1 MAEQNE
7 GIEVSIEELRAKYQ
21 EEQLKRLRTDGL
33 KQFSGLKEQFEE
45 LDQDP
50 YADPNF
56 TRDAIVEETDV
67 VIVGGGFAGMLTGV
81 DLQRLGISDFR
92 IVEKGGDFG
101 GTWYWNRYPGCMCDV
116 ESFTYLPLLE
126 ETGYMPTERYAS
138 APEIFEYC
146 QLLGR
151 TFNLYDHALFQTIIN
166 GAVWDDSSNRWN
178 VTTSRGDKLTTKYIV
193 IAGGILH
200 KPKVPGIPGIENF
213 KGRMFH
219 TSRWDYDYTGGGPRE
234 FMDKLGDKRV
244 GIIGT
249 GATAV
254 QAVPKLAEAAGD
266 LFVFQ
271 RTPSAVGV
279 RGNGPTDEAWFKGL
293 KPGWQQ
299 ERIVNFTQAVT
310 GSQPDVDLVNDGWT
324 DVMWRNTQAAPE
336 SPEDWADMELSDFKT
351 MEKLRR
357 RVDSIVED
365 PETAARLKAYYGK
378 NCKRVCF
385 HDDYLPSFNRPN
397 VHLVD
402 TEGKGIERVTETGVV
417 VGGVEYPVDCLIFAS
432 GFEVNTDLDAR
443 VGFDPVGRDGVSLNQ
458 SWSSG
463 AHTLHGVLSGGF
475 PNMMVISLVQAGF
488 GTNFVHFLGRSAR
501 HVAELINACEQQGIV
516 TIEATPEAEEGWLM
530 VLYGAIGG
538 GAEYVATCTPGYFN
552 NEMSEPDEKA
562 AKGLV
567 YAGSLLDYHA
577 LLDEFRA
584 DGDFPGA
591 LVTRA

>member
-7 GIEVSIEELRAKYQ
+7 GIEVDVEELRARYQ
-21 EEQLKRLRTDGL
+21 QEQLKRLRPDGL
-33 KQFSGLKEQFEE
+33 KQFAGLKEQFEE
-45 LDQDP
+45 LDEDP

-56 TRDAIVEETDV
+56 TRAAIDEETDV
-67 VIVGGGFAGMLTGV
+67 VIVGGGFAGMLTGI
-81 DLQRLGISDFR
+81 DLDRLGISEFR

-116 ESFTYLPLLE
+116 ESYTYLPLLE

-146 QLLGR
+146 QLMGR
-151 TFNLYDHALFQTIIN
+151 HFGLYHRALFQTIIT
-166 GAVWDDSSNRWN
+166 GAVWDDDAKRWN
-178 VTTSRGDKLTTKYIV
+178 VTTSRGDVLRSRYIV

-200 KPKVPGIPGIENF
+200 KPKVPGIPGIETF

-219 TSRWDYDYTGGGPRE
+219 TSRWDYDYTGGGPRQP
-234 FMDKLGDKRV
+234 MDRLGDKRV

-254 QAVPKLAEAAGD
+254 QAVPRLAEAAAE

-279 RGNGPTDEAWFKGL
+279 RGNGPTDEAWFKSL
-293 KPGWQQ
+293 QPGWQT
-299 ERIVNFTQAVT
+299 ERIVNFTQSVT
-310 GSQPDVDLVNDGWT
+310 GVQPEVDLVNDGWT
-324 DVMWRNTQAAPE
+324 DVMWRNTQAAPT

-357 RVDSIVED
+357 RVDSIIED
-365 PETAARLKAYYGK
+365 PATAEKLKAYYGK
-378 NCKRVCF
+378 NCKRICF
-385 HDDYLPSFNRPN
+385 HDEYLPSFNRPN

-402 TEGKGIERVTETGVV
+402 SDGKGIERITETGVV
-417 VGGVEYPVDCLIFAS
+417 VDGVEYPVDCLVFAS

-443 VGFDPVGRDGVSLNQ
+443 VGFDPVGRDGVTLNE
-458 SWSSG
+458 SWSTG

-501 HVAELINACEQQGIV
+501 HVAELINACREQGIV
-516 TIEATPEAEEGWLM
+516 TIEATPQAEEDWLM
-530 VLYGAIGG
+530 VLYGAVGG
-538 GAEYVATCTPGYFN
+538 GAEYVATCTPGYYN

-577 LLDEFRA
+577 HLDAFRA
-584 DGDFPGA
+584 AGDFPGA
-591 LVTRA
+591 LVTR

>member
-7 GIEVSIEELRAKYQ
+7 GIEVDVEELRARYQ
-21 EEQLKRLRTDGL
+21 QEQLKRLRPDGL
-33 KQFSGLKEQFEE
+33 KQFAGLKEQFEE
-45 LDQDP
+45 LDEDP

-56 TRDAIVEETDV
+56 TRAAIDEETDV
-67 VIVGGGFAGMLTGV
+67 VIVGGGFAGMLTGI
-81 DLQRLGISDFR
+81 DLDRLGISEFR

-116 ESFTYLPLLE
+116 ESYTYLPLLE

-146 QLLGR
+146 QLMGR
-151 TFNLYDHALFQTIIN
+151 HFGLYHRALFQTIIT
-166 GAVWDDSSNRWN
+166 GAVWDDDAKRWN
-178 VTTSRGDKLTTKYIV
+178 VTTSRGDVLRSRYIV

-200 KPKVPGIPGIENF
+200 KPKVPGIPGIETF

-219 TSRWDYDYTGGGPRE
+219 TSRWDYDYTGGGPRQP
-234 FMDKLGDKRV
+234 MDRLGDKRV

-249 GATAV
+249 GATAL
-254 QAVPKLAEAAGD
+254 QAVPRLAEAAAE

-279 RGNGPTDEAWFKGL
+279 RGNGPTDEAWFKSL
-293 KPGWQQ
+293 QPGWQT
-299 ERIVNFTQAVT
+299 ERIVNFTQSVT
-310 GSQPDVDLVNDGWT
+310 GVQPEVDLVNDGWT
-324 DVMWRNTQAAPE
+324 DVMWRNTQAAPT

-357 RVDSIVED
+357 RVDSIIED
-365 PETAARLKAYYGK
+365 PATAEKLKAYYGK
-378 NCKRVCF
+378 NCKRICF
-385 HDDYLPSFNRPN
+385 HDEYLPSFNRPN

-402 TEGKGIERVTETGVV
+402 SDGKGIERITETGVV
-417 VGGVEYPVDCLIFAS
+417 VDGVEYPVDCLVFAS

-443 VGFDPVGRDGVSLNQ
+443 VGFDPVGRDGVTLNE
-458 SWSSG
+458 SWSTG

-501 HVAELINACEQQGIV
+501 HVAELINACREQGIV
-516 TIEATPEAEEGWLM
+516 TIEATPQAEEDWLM
-530 VLYGAIGG
+530 VLYGAVGG
-538 GAEYVATCTPGYFN
+538 GAEYVATCTPGYYN

-577 LLDEFRA
+577 HLDAFRA
-584 DGDFPGA
+584 AGDFPGA
-591 LVTRA
+591 LVTR

>member
-1 MAEQNE
+1 
-7 GIEVSIEELRAKYQ
+7 
-21 EEQLKRLRTDGL
+21 
-33 KQFSGLKEQFEE
+33 
-45 LDQDP
+45 
-50 YADPNF
+50 
-56 TRDAIVEETDV
+56 
-67 VIVGGGFAGMLTGV
+67 
-81 DLQRLGISDFR
+81 
-92 IVEKGGDFG
+92 
-101 GTWYWNRYPGCMCDV
+101 
-116 ESFTYLPLLE
+116 
-126 ETGYMPTERYAS
+126 
-138 APEIFEYC
+138 
-146 QLLGR
+146 
-151 TFNLYDHALFQTIIN
+151 
-166 GAVWDDSSNRWN
+166 
-178 VTTSRGDKLTTKYIV
+178 
-193 IAGGILH
+193 
-200 KPKVPGIPGIENF
+200 
-213 KGRMFH
+213 
-219 TSRWDYDYTGGGPRE
+219 
-234 FMDKLGDKRV
+234 MDKLGDKRV

-254 QAVPKLAEAAGD
+254 QAVPKLAEAAKE

-279 RGNGPTDEAWFKGL
+279 RGNGPTDEAWFKSL

-310 GSQPDVDLVNDGWT
+310 GVQPEVDLVNDGWT
-324 DVMWRNTQAAPE
+324 DVMWRNTQAAPQ

-357 RVDSIVED
+357 RVDSIIDD
-365 PETAARLKAYYGK
+365 PETAEKLKAYYGK

-385 HDDYLPSFNRPN
+385 HDDYLPSFNKPN

-402 TEGKGIERVTETGVV
+402 SEGKGIERVTETGVV
-417 VGGVEYPVDCLIFAS
+417 VGGIDYPVDCLIFAS

-501 HVAELINACEQQGIV
+501 HVAELINACDQQGIV

-530 VLYGAIGG
+530 VLYGAVGG
-538 GAEYVATCTPGYFN
+538 GAEYVATCTPGYYN

-577 LLDEFRA
+577 HLDEFRA
-584 DGDFPGA
+584 AGDFPGA
-591 LVTRA
+591 LVTKG

>member
-7 GIEVSIEELRAKYQ
+7 GIEVDVEELRARYQ
-21 EEQLKRLRTDGL
+21 QEQLKRLRPDGL
-33 KQFSGLKEQFEE
+33 KQFAGLKEQFEE
-45 LDQDP
+45 LDEDP

-56 TRDAIVEETDV
+56 TRAAIDEETDV
-67 VIVGGGFAGMLTGV
+67 VIVGGGFAGMLTGI
-81 DLQRLGISDFR
+81 DLDRLGISEFR

-116 ESFTYLPLLE
+116 ESYTYLPLLE

-146 QLLGR
+146 QLMGR
-151 TFNLYDHALFQTIIN
+151 HFGLYHRALFQTIIT
-166 GAVWDDSSNRWN
+166 GAVWDDDAKRWN
-178 VTTSRGDKLTTKYIV
+178 VTTSRGDVLRSRYIV

-200 KPKVPGIPGIENF
+200 KPKVPGIPGIETF

-219 TSRWDYDYTGGGPRE
+219 TSRWDYDYTGGGPRQP
-234 FMDKLGDKRV
+234 MDRLGDKRV

-254 QAVPKLAEAAGD
+254 QAVPRLAEAAAE

-279 RGNGPTDEAWFKGL
+279 RGNGPTDEAWFKSL
-293 KPGWQQ
+293 QPGWQT
-299 ERIVNFTQAVT
+299 ERIVNFTQSVT
-310 GSQPDVDLVNDGWT
+310 GVQPEVDLVNDGWT
-324 DVMWRNTQAAPE
+324 DVMWRNTQAAPT

-357 RVDSIVED
+357 RVDSIIED
-365 PETAARLKAYYGK
+365 PATAEKLKAYYGK
-378 NCKRVCF
+378 NCKRICF
-385 HDDYLPSFNRPN
+385 HDEYLPSFNRPN

-402 TEGKGIERVTETGVV
+402 SDGKGIERITETGVV
-417 VGGVEYPVDCLIFAS
+417 VDGVEYPVDCLVFAS

-443 VGFDPVGRDGVSLNQ
+443 VGFDPVGRDGVTLNE
-458 SWSSG
+458 SWTTG

-501 HVAELINACEQQGIV
+501 HVAELINACREQGIV
-516 TIEATPEAEEGWLM
+516 TIEATPQAEEDWLM
-530 VLYGAIGG
+530 VLYGAVGG
-538 GAEYVATCTPGYFN
+538 GAEYVATCTPGYYN

-577 LLDEFRA
+577 HLDAFRA
-584 DGDFPGA
+584 AGDFPGA
-591 LVTRA
+591 LVTR

>member
-1 MAEQNE
+1 MTEQNE
-7 GIEVSIEELRAKYQ
+7 GIEISVEQLRAKYA
-21 EEQLKRLRTDGL
+21 EEQLKRLRPDGMS
-33 KQFSGLKEQFEE
+33 QFAGLKEQFEE
-45 LDQDP
+45 LDADP

-56 TRDAIVEETDV
+56 TRDAIVEETEV

-81 DLQRLGISDFR
+81 DLQALGISDFR

-116 ESFTYLPLLE
+116 ESYTYLPLLE

-138 APEIFEYC
+138 APEIFAYC

-151 TFNLYDHALFQTIIN
+151 TFNLYEHALFQTVIT
-166 GAVWDDSSNRWN
+166 GAEWDDRSNRWN
-178 VTTSRGDKLTTKYIV
+178 ITTTRGDKIASKYIV

-200 KPKVPGIPGIENF
+200 KAKVPGIPGIETF

-219 TSRWDYDYTGGGPRE
+219 TSRWNYDYTGGGPRE

-254 QAVPKLAEAAGD
+254 QAVPKLADAAQE

-279 RGNGPTDEAWFKGL
+279 RGNGPTDEDWFKSL
-293 KPGWQQ
+293 KPGWQK
-299 ERIVNFTQAVT
+299 ERIVNFTHSVT
-310 GSQPDVDLVNDGWT
+310 GVQPEVDLVDDGWT
-324 DVMWRNTQAAPE
+324 EVMWRNTQAAPT
-336 SPEDWADMELSDFKT
+336 SPEDWEDMQLSDFKT

-365 PETAARLKAYYGK
+365 PVTAEKLKAYYGK

-385 HDDYLPSFNRPN
+385 HDEYLPTFNRPN

-402 TEGKGIERVTETGVV
+402 TDGKGIERITESGVV
-417 VGGVEYPVDCLIFAS
+417 VDGVEYPIDCLVFAS
-432 GFEVNTDLDAR
+432 GFETNTDLDNR
-443 VGFDPVGRDGVSLNQ
+443 VGFDPVGRDGVPLSG
-458 SWSSG
+458 SWSAG

-475 PNMMVISLVQAGF
+475 PNMMLIGLVQAGF

-501 HVAELINACEQQGIV
+501 HVAELIAACEREGIV
-516 TIEATPEAEEGWLM
+516 TIEASAEAEEDWLM
-530 VLYGAIGG
+530 VLYGAVGG
-538 GAEYVATCTPGYFN
+538 GAEYVATCTPGYYN
-552 NEMSEPDEKA
+552 REMAEPDEKA

-567 YAGSLLDYHA
+567 YAGSLLDYHQH
-577 LLDEFRA
+577 LDEFRA
-584 DGDFPGA
+584 AGDFPGA
-591 LVTRA
+591 LVTKG

>member
-7 GIEVSIEELRAKYQ
+7 GIEVSVEELRARYQ
-21 EEQLKRLRTDGL
+21 QEQLKRLRPDGL
-33 KQFSGLKEQFEE
+33 KQFAGLKEQFEE
-45 LDQDP
+45 LDEDP

-56 TRDAIVEETDV
+56 TRAAIEEETDV
-67 VIVGGGFAGMLTGV
+67 VIVGGGFAGMLTGI
-81 DLQRLGISDFR
+81 DLDRLGISEFR

-116 ESFTYLPLLE
+116 ESYTYLPLLE

-146 QLLGR
+146 QLMGR
-151 TFNLYDHALFQTIIN
+151 HFGLYDRALFQTIIT
-166 GAVWDDSSNRWN
+166 GAVWDDDAKRWN
-178 VTTSRGDKLTTKYIV
+178 VTTSRGDVLRSRYIV

-200 KPKVPGIPGIENF
+200 KPKVPGIPGIETF

-219 TSRWDYDYTGGGPRE
+219 TSRWDYDYTGGGPRQP
-234 FMDKLGDKRV
+234 MDRLGDKRV

-254 QAVPKLAEAAGD
+254 QAVPRLAEAAAE

-279 RGNGPTDEAWFKGL
+279 RGNGPTDEAWFKSL
-293 KPGWQQ
+293 QPGWQT
-299 ERIVNFTQAVT
+299 ERIVNFTQSVT
-310 GSQPDVDLVNDGWT
+310 GVQPEVDLVNDGWT
-324 DVMWRNTQAAPE
+324 DVMWRNTQAAPT

-357 RVDSIVED
+357 RVDSIIED
-365 PETAARLKAYYGK
+365 PATAEKLKAYYGK
-378 NCKRVCF
+378 NCKRICF
-385 HDDYLPSFNRPN
+385 HDEYLPSFNRPN

-402 TEGKGIERVTETGVV
+402 SDGKGIERITETGVV
-417 VGGVEYPVDCLIFAS
+417 VDGVEYPVDCLVFAS

-443 VGFDPVGRDGVSLNQ
+443 VGFDPVGRDGVTLNE
-458 SWSSG
+458 SWSTG

-501 HVAELINACEQQGIV
+501 HVAELISACRAQGIV
-516 TIEATPEAEEGWLM
+516 TIEATPQAEEDWLM
-530 VLYGAIGG
+530 VLYGAVGG
-538 GAEYVATCTPGYFN
+538 GAEYVATCTPGYYN

-577 LLDEFRA
+577 HLDAFRA
-584 DGDFPGA
+584 AGDFPGA
-591 LVTRA
+591 LVTR

>member
-7 GIEVSIEELRAKYQ
+7 GIEVDVEELRARYQ
-21 EEQLKRLRTDGL
+21 QEQLKRLRPDGL
-33 KQFSGLKEQFEE
+33 KQFAGLKEQFEE
-45 LDQDP
+45 LDEDP

-56 TRDAIVEETDV
+56 TRAAIDEETDV
-67 VIVGGGFAGMLTGV
+67 VIVGGGFAGMLTGI
-81 DLQRLGISDFR
+81 DLDRLGISEFR

-116 ESFTYLPLLE
+116 ESYTYLPLLE

-146 QLLGR
+146 QLMGR
-151 TFNLYDHALFQTIIN
+151 HFGLYHRALFQTIIT
-166 GAVWDDSSNRWN
+166 GAVWDDDAKRWN
-178 VTTSRGDKLTTKYIV
+178 VTTSRGDVLRSRYIV

-200 KPKVPGIPGIENF
+200 KPKVPGIPGIETF

-219 TSRWDYDYTGGGPRE
+219 TSRWDYDYTGGGPRQP
-234 FMDKLGDKRV
+234 MDRLGDKRV

-254 QAVPKLAEAAGD
+254 QAVPRLAEAAAE

-279 RGNGPTDEAWFKGL
+279 RGNGPTDEAWFKSL
-293 KPGWQQ
+293 QPGWQT
-299 ERIVNFTQAVT
+299 ERIVNFTQSVT
-310 GSQPDVDLVNDGWT
+310 GVQPEVNLVNDGWT
-324 DVMWRNTQAAPE
+324 DVMWRNTQAAPT

-357 RVDSIVED
+357 RVDSIIED
-365 PETAARLKAYYGK
+365 PATAEKLKAYYGK
-378 NCKRVCF
+378 NCKRICF
-385 HDDYLPSFNRPN
+385 HDEYLPSFNRPN

-402 TEGKGIERVTETGVV
+402 SDGKGIERITETGVV
-417 VGGVEYPVDCLIFAS
+417 VDGVEYPVDCLVFAS

-443 VGFDPVGRDGVSLNQ
+443 VGFDPVGRDGVTLNE
-458 SWSSG
+458 SWSTG

-501 HVAELINACEQQGIV
+501 HVAELINACREQGIV
-516 TIEATPEAEEGWLM
+516 TIEATPQAEEDWLM
-530 VLYGAIGG
+530 VLYGAVGG
-538 GAEYVATCTPGYFN
+538 GAEYVATCTPGYYN

-577 LLDEFRA
+577 HLDAFRA
-584 DGDFPGA
+584 AGDFPGA
-591 LVTRA
+591 LVTR

>member
-1 MAEQNE
+1 MPEQNE
-7 GIEVSIEELRAKYQ
+7 GIEISVEELRSKYQ

-33 KQFSGLKEQFEE
+33 KQFVSLKDKFAE
-45 LDQDP
+45 LDSDP
-50 YADPNF
+50 YADPTF
-56 TRDAIVEETDV
+56 TRAPITESTEV
-67 VIVGGGFAGMLTGV
+67 VIVGGGFAGMLTGI
-81 DLQRLGISDFR
+81 DLQKSGVTDFR

-116 ESFTYLPLLE
+116 ESYTYLPLLE
-126 ETGYMPTERYAS
+126 ETGYMPTERYAG

-151 TFNLYDHALFQTIIN
+151 TFGLYDRALFQTVIT
-166 GAVWDDSSNRWN
+166 GAVWDDSAGRWI
-178 VTTSRGDKLTTKYIV
+178 VTTSRGDTISSKYIV

-200 KPKVPGIPGIENF
+200 KPKVPGIPGIETF
-213 KGRMFH
+213 KGKMFH
-219 TSRWDYDYTGGGPRE
+219 TTRWNYDYTGGGPRE

-249 GATAV
+249 GATAI
-254 QAVPKLAEAAGD
+254 QAVPKLAEAAQD

-279 RGNGPTDEAWFKGL
+279 RNNGPTDEAWFKGL
-293 KPGWQQ
+293 QPGWQE
-299 ERIVNFTQAVT
+299 ERVINFTQSVT
-310 GSQPDVDLVNDGWT
+310 GAKPAVDLVNDGWT
-324 DVMWRNTQAAPE
+324 DVMWTNTQAAAE
-336 SPEDWADMELSDFKT
+336 SPEHLAAMEVSDFQT

-357 RVDSIVED
+357 RVDSIIED
-365 PETAARLKAYYGK
+365 PETAAKLKAYYGK

-385 HDDYLPSFNRPN
+385 HDDYLPAFNKPN

-417 VGGVEYPVDCLIFAS
+417 VDGVEYPIDCLIFAS
-432 GFEVNTDLDAR
+432 GFEVQTDLDSR
-443 VGFDPVGRDGVSLNQ
+443 VGFDPIGRDGVSLSE
-458 SWSSG
+458 SWSHG

-501 HVAELINACEQQGIV
+501 HVAELIGACEAQGIA
-516 TIEATPEAEEGWLM
+516 TIEATPESEEGWLM

-538 GAEYVATCTPGYFN
+538 GADYVTTCTPGYFN
-552 NEMSEPDEKA
+552 SELAAPDEKA

-567 YAGSLLDYHA
+567 FAGSLLDYHA
-577 LLDEFRA
+577 HLDEFRA
-584 DGDFPGA
+584 AGDFPGA
-591 LVTRA
+591 LVTKV